1 MDNKVLYRIFVI
13 NPGSTSSKL
22 SVYENEREVL
32 TEDIFHD
39 APVLL
44 RYPTINDQLPF
55 RMEVLRDFLDRHGL
69 KPAEFDAVVGRGGCC
84 HPVESGVYYVDEQLV
99 RDCHNCVSG
108 VYHSSMLGV
117 QMAWELYKE
126 HKCLTL
132 MLDPTVM
139 DELDDLARITG
150 VRGVYRR
157 AATHALNLKA
167 TARKHAKAIGKRY
180 EDCRFIVCHIDGG
193 ISVTAHKLGRQVD
206 ANNASGGEGPFS
218 PTRMGGMAVTDIVG
232 ELWDR
237 PAQEMKKLCSHAGGL
252 TSHFGTSDSDAIHAM
267 VDAGNPR
274 ATRVWNAMIYQTAKY
289 IGEMAVVLEGEV
301 DAIVLTG
308 GLLRFADV
316 VEGIRTRCGWIAPI
330 ATYPGENEQEAMAL
344 GALRVLRGEEQPKT
358 YTGRPVWEGFPDE
371 E

>member
-1 MDNKVLYRIFVI
+1 
-13 NPGSTSSKL
+13 
-22 SVYENEREVL
+22 
-32 TEDIFHD
+32 
-39 APVLL
+39 
-44 RYPTINDQLPF
+44 
-55 RMEVLRDFLDRHGL
+55 
-69 KPAEFDAVVGRGGCC
+69 
-84 HPVESGVYYVDEQLV
+84 
-99 RDCHNCVSG
+99 
-108 VYHSSMLGV
+108 MLGV

-150 VRGVYRR
+150 VKGVYRR

-193 ISVTAHKLGRQVD
+193 ISVTAHRNGRQVD

-218 PTRMGGMAVTDIVG
+218 PTRMGGMAVTDIIN

-237 PAQEMKKLCSHAGGL
+237 PAAEMKKLCSHAGGL
-252 TSHFGTSDSDAIHAM
+252 TSHFGTSDSDTIHAR
-267 VDAGNPR
+267 VDAGDPR
-274 ATRVWNAMIYQTAKY
+274 ATRVWNAMLYQTAKY
-289 IGEMAVVLEGEV
+289 IGEMAVVLEGKV

-308 GLLRFADV
+308 GLLRFDDV
-316 VEGIRTRCGWIAPI
+316 VETIRQRCGWIAPI

-371 E
+371 LEK